1 MGLFDKIKDKADGLV
16 QDAKDKVTDV
26 TGVDADKLLDAA
38 DAISD
43 TSEKLS
49 DAAESWRSNQSER

>member
-26 TGVDADKLLDAA
+26 TGVDADKLLEAA
-38 DAISD
+38 DSVSD
-43 TSEKLS
+43 ASEKLS